1 MSVQMKALKDY
12 NIQFVGLKLGKH
24 HFDYKITKA
33 FFDCFEYDEFNEVSV
48 ITNITLDKKTTL
60 MELNFQIEGW
70 VNVNCD
76 LTNEPYNQEI
86 SGMFDLVVKFGQEYN
101 DENDAILIIPHAEY
115 EINVAQYI
123 YELIILSVPLKR
135 IHPGV
140 KDGTLKSEALKKLEE
155 LSPKQKD
162 NNNNTDEVDPRWDK
176 LKKLITDK

>member
-24 HFDYKITKA
+24 HFDYNVTKA
-33 FFDCFEYDEFNEVSV
+33 FFDCFEYDEFNEVNV
-48 ITNITLDKKTTL
+48 TAHLALDKKTTL

-76 LTNEPYNQEI
+76 LTNEPHNQAV
-86 SGMFDLVVKFGQEYN
+86 SGVFDLVVKFGQEYN

-155 LSPKQKD
+155 LSPKQHEE
-162 NNNNTDEVDPRWDK
+162 NNNTDKVDPRWDK